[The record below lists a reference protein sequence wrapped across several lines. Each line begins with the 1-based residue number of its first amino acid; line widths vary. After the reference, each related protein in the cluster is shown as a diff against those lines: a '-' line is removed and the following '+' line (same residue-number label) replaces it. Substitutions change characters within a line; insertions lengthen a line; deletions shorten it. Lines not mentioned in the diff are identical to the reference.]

1 MLYSTSFLVMSLA
14 NMFTTASLGCFFLF
28 PLFVTGHGGTKADI
42 GILMGAFTLSSVLC
56 RPWISDMV
64 DRIGRRRSYGLG
76 CIILSLLPFAY
87 LLFRGPLSSFYLPL
101 FLVRVVHG
109 VGLAICF
116 TAAFTYVTDIVPA
129 GRLNE
134 GIGMFGVTGLIG
146 MALGPVFAE
155 IIIQKYG
162 FSAFFLFSSAM
173 AALGLLFQLRL
184 PESYR
189 NGDEARGPSFFTIF
203 TRRKFLII
211 FSLALL
217 FGMGLSA
224 SGGFVAPYA
233 REKHIAFVSFYYIC
247 YSGAAVLTRFL
258 GGRLADRVGE
268 ERIIPYAMILTGAG
282 LLLLIFLKGNTVLI
296 LSGFMT
302 GCGHGFLFPCLNA
315 LAVRNEPLPIRG
327 KIMGVFTGGIDGGVL
342 VGSVSLGYLGEW
354 GGFQALFL
362 AAGVCL
368 LAGIPIFR
376 FRLRNAAGKNP
387 PPPFPPEGRE
397 GL

>member
-1 MLYSTSFLVMSLA
+1 MLYSPSFLMMSIA
-14 NMFTTASLGCFFLF
+14 NLFTTASLGCFFLF
-28 PLFVTGHGGTKADI
+28 PLFITGHGGTKADI
-42 GILMGAFTLSSVLC
+42 GIFMGAFTFSSVLC
-56 RPWISDMV
+56 RPWIADMV
-64 DRIGRRRSYGLG
+64 DRIGRRRSYGMG
-76 CIILSLLPFAY
+76 CIIMLLLPFAY
-87 LLFRGPLSSFYLPL
+87 LFFDGELSSFYLPL
-101 FLVRVVHG
+101 ILVRVLHG

-155 IIIQKYG
+155 IIIQEYG

-184 PESYR
+184 PESFT
-189 NGDEARGPSFFTIF
+189 NINKQQASSFFAVF
-203 TRRKFLII
+203 KRRKFLII

-233 REKHIAFVSFYYIC
+233 REKHIAFVSVYYIC
-247 YSGAAVLTRFL
+247 YSGAAVLTRFM

-268 ERIIPYAMILTGAG
+268 GRIIPYAMILTGAG
-282 LLLLIFLKGNTVLI
+282 LLMLIFLKGNPVLMV
-296 LSGFMT
+296 SGFMT

-315 LAVRNEPLPIRG
+315 LAVRDEPLPIRG
-327 KIMGVFTGGIDGGVL
+327 KINGIFTGGIDGGVL
-342 VGSVSLGYLGEW
+342 VGSIGLGYLGEW

-362 AAGVCL
+362 AAGICL
-368 LAGIPIFR
+368 LAGVPIFR
-376 FRLRNAAGKNP
+376 LPRGDAMERKA
-387 PPPFPPEGRE
+387 
-397 GL
+397 

>member
-1 MLYSTSFLVMSLA
+1 MMSLA
-14 NMFTTASLGCFFLF
+14 NLFTTSSLGCFFLF
-28 PLFVTGHGGTKADI
+28 PLFVTAHGGTKADI

-64 DRIGRRRSYGLG
+64 DHLGRRRSYGIG
-76 CIILSLLPFAY
+76 CMIMCILPFTY
-87 LLFRGPLSSFYLPL
+87 LLFGGTLSSFYFPL
-101 FLVRVVHG
+101 ILVRILHG

-116 TAAFTYVTDIVPA
+116 TAAFTYATDIIPPD
-129 GRLNE
+129 RLNE
-134 GIGMFGVTGLIG
+134 GIGMFGVTGLTG

-155 IIIQKYG
+155 IIIQRYG
-162 FSAFFLFSSAM
+162 FSALFLSSSAL

-184 PESYR
+184 PESFT
-189 NGDEARGPSFFTIF
+189 NSNKESAPSFFGVF
-203 TRRKFLII
+203 RRRKFLIL
-211 FSLALL
+211 FTLALL

-233 REKHIAFVSFYYIC
+233 REKHIAFVSFYFIC
-247 YSGAAVLTRFL
+247 YSGAAVLTRFI

-268 ERIIPYAMILTGAG
+268 ERIIPYAMIITGSG
-282 LLLLIFLKGNTVLI
+282 LLLLIFLEGNPVLI
-296 LSGFMT
+296 FSGFMT

-327 KIMGVFTGGIDGGVL
+327 KINGVFTGGIDGGVL
-342 VGSVSLGYLGEW
+342 VGSVALGYLGEW

-362 AAGVCL
+362 GAGLCL
-368 LAGIPIFR
+368 LLGIPIFR
-376 FRLRNAAGKNP
+376 FRGTAAGAGARSP
-387 PPPFPPEGRE
+387 SGGRE